1 VKSTCHICHNA
12 AGPNPDPQQV
22 FDGTIPPLNTL
33 TTRVSLP
40 QFEQKIRSGAPIMMG
55 TPPSPLRGRM
65 PVFYYLREDEVAD
78 AYLYL
83 TLYPPDWGVPDPPL
97 PTITQ
102 KQAASD
108 IVPAEFSVESPN
120 VARRSDTRDLSMI
133 LFPITAALLMT
144 GGLWF
149 TFSEIRRLTALS
161 DRRKLLVNAPGSV
174 ALHASKSEEL
184 PLEPSPSNSTAPA
197 EIADSVTDAAFERE
211 DYRTFESSW
220 FSRWIEREDE
230 AA

>member
-1 VKSTCHICHNA
+1 MKSTCHICHNA
-12 AGPNPDPQQV
+12 AGLNPDPQQV

-40 QFEQKIRSGAPIMMG
+40 EFEQKIRSGAPIMMG
-55 TPPSPLRGRM
+55 TPPSLLRGRM
-65 PVFYYLREDEVAD
+65 PVFNYLREDEVAD

-97 PTITQ
+97 PAIRQ

-108 IVPAEFSVESPN
+108 IVPAEFSVQPPN
-120 VARRSDTRDLSMI
+120 VARRSDDLNMI
-133 LFPITAALLMT
+133 LLPVTAALLIT

-149 TFSEIRRLTALS
+149 TFSEIKRLTAIS
-161 DRRKLLVNAPGSV
+161 ERRKLLANGHGSV
-174 ALHASKSEEL
+174 VRDASRFEKL
-184 PLEPSPSNSTAPA
+184 PLEPSPSNSTVPA
-197 EIADSVTDAAFERE
+197 EIADFVPDAAFERE
-211 DYRTFESSW
+211 DYRTFERSW